1 MATALGS
8 PAIGTV
14 RALEVREINGV
25 VAAARQR
32 IEALERLTTLLQ
44 NTAAGPN
51 AANDIQTLKVQ
62 LAQLQLVVNSLSS
75 GSTSASL
82 TQTFRASAA
91 VRAGYPVYGSGD
103 GTCAEANPNDS
114 ATIYNILGVARAAAT
129 SGSNVLVQREGVVTI
144 TGAAFTPFEPVFL
157 GIEGLTTWPD
167 YTNVAVPV
175 GIALSSTTLY
185 IKPGFPALQYLGVY
199 SGAEQLMPVTY
210 RLLAEALLPLTNLLQ
225 SADGFVYLS
234 SGQLITLSSGGG
246 GGGGSGYVN
255 DGDYVD
261 IVVSF
266 GGTVW
271 TIKDGQ
277 VTLAKMATL
286 PAETLIGNANLSG
299 AATPQ
304 ALTPAQVK
312 SMLNI
317 DSSDIADFVET
328 VLALIA
334 SSLVAGT
341 NVTISPNSAGQ
352 LVISSSGST
361 GGVTSFNTRT
371 GAVTL
376 SSADVTGALGY
387 APSKFTNSS
396 SAPGSPSDG
405 DRWFDPDT
413 GILYVY
419 INDGTSSQWVEL

>member
-1 MATALGS
+1 MAAPLGS

-14 RALEVREINGV
+14 RALEVRELNGV

-129 SGSNVLVQREGVVTI
+129 SGNNVLVQREGAVTI

-175 GIALSSTTLY
+175 GVALSSTTLY

-234 SGQLITLSSGGG
+234 NGQLITLASGGG
-246 GGGGSGYVN
+246 GGGGGGYVN

-277 VTLAKMATL
+277 VTLAKMAAL

-299 AATPQ
+299 PGAPQ
-304 ALTPAQVK
+304 ALTATQVK

-317 DSSDIADFVET
+317 DTGDIVDFAES
-328 VLALIA
+328 VLALLQA
-334 SSLVAGT
+334 SLVPGA
-341 NVTISPNSAGQ
+341 NITISPNSAGA
-352 LVISSSGST
+352 LVISATGGSSG
-361 GGVTSFNTRT
+361 
-371 GAVTL
+371 
-376 SSADVTGALGY
+376 
-387 APSKFTNSS
+387 PSWTNSS
-396 SAPGSPSDG
+396 SAPGSPADG
-405 DRWFDPDT
+405 DEWFDPDT
-413 GILYVY
+413 GILYRYV
-419 INDGTSSQWVEL
+419 NDGTSSQWVEL

>member
-8 PAIGTV
+8 PAIGTI
-14 RALEVREINGV
+14 RALEVRDLNGV
-25 VAAARQR
+25 MAAVRQR
-32 IEALERLTTLLQ
+32 IEALERLTALLQ

-129 SGSNVLVQREGVVTI
+129 SGGNVLVQREGVVTI

-199 SGAEQLMPVTY
+199 SGAEQMMPVTY

-234 SGQLITLSSGGG
+234 SGQLITLASGGG
-246 GGGGSGYVN
+246 GGGGGGYVN

-304 ALTPAQVK
+304 ALTPVQVK

-328 VLALIA
+328 VLALLS

-341 NVTISPNSAGQ
+341 NITISPNSAGQ
-352 LVISSSGST
+352 LTIA
-361 GGVTSFNTRT
+361 TS
-371 GAVTL
+371 
-376 SSADVTGALGY
+376 
-387 APSKFTNSS
+387 APKFTNSS
-396 SAPGSPSDG
+396 SAPASPREG
-405 DRWFDPDT
+405 DTWFDPDT
-413 GILYVY
+413 GILYRY

>member
-1 MATALGS
+1 MATLGS
-8 PAIGTV
+8 PAIGNV
-14 RALEVREINGV
+14 RALEVREINGIL
-25 VAAARQR
+25 AAARQR
-32 IEALERLTTLLQ
+32 IEVLERAVSLLQ
-44 NTAAGPN
+44 STTAGPS

-62 LAQLQLVVNSLSS
+62 LAQLQAVVNSLSS
-75 GSTSASL
+75 GSASASL
-82 TQTFRASAA
+82 TQTFRASSA
-91 VRAGYPVYGSGD
+91 VRAGYAVYGSGD

-114 ATIYNILGVARAAAT
+114 TTIYNILGVARAATA
-129 SGSNVLVQREGVVTI
+129 SGNNVLVQREGVVTI

-199 SGAEQLMPVTY
+199 SGAEHLMPVTY
-210 RLLAEALLPLTNLLQ
+210 RLLAEALLPLTDLLQ

-234 SGQLITLSSGGG
+234 SGQLITLASGGG

-271 TIKDGQ
+271 TIKDGR

-286 PAETLIGNANLSG
+286 PAETLIGNANMSG

-328 VLALIA
+328 VLALIS

-341 NVTISPNSAGQ
+341 NITFTPNSAG
-352 LVISSSGST
+352 
-361 GGVTSFNTRT
+361 
-371 GAVTL
+371 AVTI
-376 SSADVTGALGY
+376 SAGGGHT
-387 APSKFTNSS
+387 STNSS
-396 SAPGSPSDG
+396 SAPVSPAQFDE
-405 DRWFDPDT
+405 WFDPDT
-413 GILYVY
+413 GILYRY

>member
-1 MATALGS
+1 
-8 PAIGTV
+8 
-14 RALEVREINGV
+14 
-25 VAAARQR
+25 
-32 IEALERLTTLLQ
+32 
-44 NTAAGPN
+44 
-51 AANDIQTLKVQ
+51 
-62 LAQLQLVVNSLSS
+62 
-75 GSTSASL
+75 
-82 TQTFRASAA
+82 
-91 VRAGYPVYGSGD
+91 GYPVYGSGD

-114 ATIYNILGVARAAAT
+114 ATIYNILGVARAAAA

-234 SGQLITLSSGGG
+234 SGQLITLASGGG

-271 TIKDGQ
+271 AIKDGQ

-328 VLALIA
+328 VLALIS

-341 NVTISPNSAGQ
+341 NITISPNSAGQ
-352 LVISSSGST
+352 LVISSSGSA

>member
-14 RALEVREINGV
+14 RALEVRELNGV

-62 LAQLQLVVNSLSS
+62 LAQLQQVVNSLSS

-114 ATIYNILGVARAAAT
+114 ATIYNILGVARAAAA

-277 VTLAKMATL
+277 VTLAKMAAL
-286 PAETLIGNANLSG
+286 PAETLIGNVNLSG

-328 VLALIA
+328 VLALLA
-334 SSLVAGT
+334 ASLVAGT
-341 NVTISPNSAGQ
+341 NITITPNSAGQ
-352 LVISSSGST
+352 LAFAT
-361 GGVTSFNTRT
+361 T
-371 GAVTL
+371 
-376 SSADVTGALGY
+376 
-387 APSKFTNSS
+387 APKFTNSS
-396 SAPGSPSDG
+396 SAPAAPTEG
-405 DRWFDPDT
+405 DTWFDPDT
-413 GILYVY
+413 GILYRY